1 MAVTLGMVADLAGVS
16 RSAVSRC
23 FTDGASVSPPMRA
36 RVMAAAETL
45 GYSPNL
51 LARSLTTRQT
61 GMVGLV
67 LNNFHNPVF
76 LQIFD
81 LFTRGLQDRGLRPL
95 LVNLSDETDPARSVQ
110 LLRQYSADGV
120 VVASSELPNT
130 FAESFKA
137 AGIPTV
143 LAFGRGSKSPGVD
156 VVSIDNHAA
165 GRMAAEAL
173 LARGYRHLG
182 FIGGPQL
189 ATTTT
194 DRWNG
199 FVHGAG
205 GGVVARFS
213 GDYSFEAGRSAMLA
227 EIDGGKL
234 AQAYFCADDVLSIG
248 AISALRDRGHRVPQ
262 DVGVIGL
269 NDMEMAGWANIRLT
283 TIRQPFAEMVEVVLE
298 RLVHLM
304 AQPGSPPQAQILPC
318 TLTERDTLRPV
329 PVLSA

>member
-1 MAVTLGMVADLAGVS
+1 MATTLGMVADLAGVS

-23 FTDGASVSPPMRA
+23 FTPGASVSAQMRA
-36 RVMAAAETL
+36 RVMTAAEAL

-95 LVNLSDETDPARSVQ
+95 LVNLSNETDPARSVQ
-110 LLRQYSADGV
+110 MLRQYSADGV

-143 LAFGRGSKSPGVD
+143 LAFGRGSGTPAVD

-165 GRMAAEAL
+165 GQMAARAL
-173 LARGYRHLG
+173 VARGYRHLG
-182 FIGGPQL
+182 FIGGPER
-189 ATTTT
+189 ATTTM
-194 DRWNG
+194 DRWAG
-199 FVHGAG
+199 FAEIAG
-205 GGVVARFS
+205 QGVAARFS
-213 GDYSFEAGRSAMLA
+213 GDYSFEAGRRAMLA
-227 EIDGGKL
+227 EIDSGHL

-248 AISALRDRGHRVPQ
+248 AISALRDRGFGVPQ

-269 NDMEMAGWANIRLT
+269 NDMEMADWANIRLT
-283 TIRQPFAEMVEVVLE
+283 TIRQPFAEMVEIVLE
-298 RLVHLM
+298 RLVQLM
-304 AQPGSPPQAQILPC
+304 ANPESPPQARILPC

-329 PVLSA
+329 KLL

>member
-1 MAVTLGMVADLAGVS
+1 MAVTLALVAKHAGVS
-16 RSAVSRC
+16 RSAVSRT
-23 FTDGASVSPPMRA
+23 FTEGASVSAATRGKVMRA
-36 RVMAAAETL
+36 ATAL

-143 LAFGRGSKSPGVD
+143 LAFGRGSAAPGVD
-156 VVSIDNHAA
+156 VVSIDNIAA

-173 LARGYRHLG
+173 LERGYHRLG
-182 FIGGPQL
+182 YIGGPER
-189 ATTTT
+189 ATTTQ
-194 DRWNG
+194 DRWEG
-199 FVHGAG
+199 FRQIAG
-205 GGVVARFS
+205 PSAQARFS
-213 GDYSFEAGRSAMLA
+213 GDYTFESGRTAMAA
-227 EIDGGKL
+227 EIL
-234 AQAYFCADDVLSIG
+234 AGEMAEAYFCADDVLSLG
-248 AISALRDRGHRVPQ
+248 ALAALAEAGVKVPQ
-262 DVGVIGL
+262 DVGIIGL
-269 NDMEMAGWANIRLT
+269 DDMEMAGWSSVQLT
-283 TIRQPFAEMVEVVLE
+283 TIRQPFPEMVSAVLD
-298 RLVHLM
+298 RLTQIM
-304 AQPGSPPQAQILPC
+304 ATPDLPPEATLLPC
-318 TLTERDTLRPV
+318 NLVLRGTLR
-329 PVLSA
+329 A